1 MEALTTY
8 HTARLVSV
16 RRMSNVKRIGALAT
30 GFTGIAVIAL
40 PAIWTNSNTGESL
53 ANAQGI
59 IYLLAAALNCATGS
73 NLARRLQADLVPARL
88 ISRAQL
94 AAAIWTLPIAR
105 QELQISHLRGA
116 PSPPLRSL
124 AS

>member
-1 MEALTTY
+1 MEALATY
-8 HTARLVSV
+8 RTARLVWV
-16 RRMSNVKRIGALAT
+16 RRMSNVKRIGALAA

-40 PAIWTNSNTGESL
+40 P
-53 ANAQGI
+53 
-59 IYLLAAALNCATGS
+59 
-73 NLARRLQADLVPARL
+73 
-88 ISRAQL
+88 
-94 AAAIWTLPIAR
+94 AIWTLPIAR